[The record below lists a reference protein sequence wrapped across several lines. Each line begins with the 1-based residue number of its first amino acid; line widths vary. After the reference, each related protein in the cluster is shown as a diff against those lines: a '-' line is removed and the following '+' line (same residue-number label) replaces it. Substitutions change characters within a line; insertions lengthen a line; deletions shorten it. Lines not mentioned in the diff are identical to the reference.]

1 MTNAVLFAD
10 AIPQQLQQPP
20 TTSGLK
26 PPLDWA
32 IFISLLF
39 LIALGFYRQILKSG
53 NADQKVLETLIN
65 DLRDSNQANSKQLT
79 EIATALGQKQSED
92 QSVVFRLRD
101 ATNQLASISQSTA
114 ATQSALAMM
123 EREVSALHRR
133 LDLVGAP
140 HSSDRK
146 EGT

>member
-1 MTNAVLFAD
+1 MDTFIAEVS
-10 AIPQQLQQPP
+10 PQQFQQPP

-26 PPLDWA
+26 APLDWA
-32 IFISLLF
+32 VFISLLL
-39 LIALGFYRQILKSG
+39 LIALGFYRQVLKSG

-65 DLRDSNQANSKQLT
+65 DLRASNQANSKQLT
-79 EIATALGQKQSED
+79 EIATALSQKQSED

-101 ATNQLASISQSTA
+101 ATNQLSSISQSTA
-114 ATQSALAMM
+114 ATQSALAMV
-123 EREVSALHRR
+123 EREISALHRR

-146 EGT
+146 EES